1 VSEQYV
7 EREQRVTPLELF
19 FDLVFVFGF
28 TQVTTVVSDDPTWG
42 GLGHGLLILAALWWA
57 WAAYA
62 WLTNTVDPGEDAVW
76 GAMLVAM
83 AAMFVA
89 ALTVP
94 EAFDRHGVVFGVA
107 FLIVNVV
114 WLTLYALAARGD
126 RDLLAA
132 ILRNAPLA
140 LTGAALIIAAGFVQG
155 GLRPTLWLAALAVGL
170 FGPLLGGLSGW
181 RVQPAH
187 FVERHGLIVII
198 AIGES
203 LIAIGLGARSTEFGT
218 GVIVAAVL
226 GLVVATSF
234 WLAYFDFFPIR
245 GQQMLADRSGAQ
257 RIALARDAYTYLH
270 LPMVAGIVLFAFA
283 MKTTLAHVGDELD
296 TIPARG
302 LCGGPA
308 LYLLAYVAL
317 RLRVS
322 GTLGRGRL
330 IAAVA
335 CALLLPIALVVPALV
350 ALALVAAVWV
360 AFDAYEIIWWREA
373 RARTRALRLPDV
385 HLLKIVRPCTNP
397 PRPVAQ
403 VFCSGTVSRE

>member
-1 VSEQYV
+1 MSEQYV

-28 TQVTTVVSDDPTWG
+28 TQVTTVLSDDPTWG

-89 ALTVP
+89 ALAVP
-94 EAFDRHGVVFGVA
+94 EAFGRHGVVFGVA

-114 WLTLYALAARGD
+114 WLTLYGLAARGD

-132 ILRNAPLA
+132 ILRNVPSALA
-140 LTGAALIIAAGFVQG
+140 GAALIVAAGFVHG
-155 GLRPTLWLAALAVGL
+155 GLRPMLWLAALAVGF
-170 FGPLLGGLSGW
+170 FGPLLGGMSGW

-296 TIPARG
+296 TIPALG
-302 LCGGPA
+302 LCGGPS
-308 LYLLAYVAL
+308 LYLLAYVVL

-322 GTLGRGRL
+322 RTLGRGRL
-330 IAAVA
+330 VAAVV
-335 CALLLPIALVVPALV
+335 CALLFPIAVVVPALV
-350 ALALVAAVWV
+350 ALVLVAAVWV

-373 RARTRALRLPDV
+373 RARTRALRLP
-385 HLLKIVRPCTNP
+385 
-397 PRPVAQ
+397 A
-403 VFCSGTVSRE
+403 SAS

>member
-257 RIALARDAYTYLH
+257 RTALARDAYTYLH

-296 TIPARG
+296 TIPALG
-302 LCGGPA
+302 LCGGPS
-308 LYLLAYVAL
+308 LYLLAYVVL

-322 GTLGRGRL
+322 RTLGRGRL
-330 IAAVA
+330 VAAVA
-335 CALLLPIALVVPALV
+335 CALLFPIAVVVPALV
-350 ALALVAAVWV
+350 ALVLVAAVWV

-373 RARTRALRLPDV
+373 RARTRALRLP
-385 HLLKIVRPCTNP
+385 
-397 PRPVAQ
+397 A
-403 VFCSGTVSRE
+403 SAS

>member
-28 TQVTTVVSDDPTWG
+28 TQVTTVLSSDPTWS

-62 WLTNTVDPGEDAVW
+62 WLTNTVDPGGSVVW

-89 ALTVP
+89 ALAVP
-94 EAFDRHGVVFGVA
+94 DAFGRHGVVFGVA
-107 FLIVNVV
+107 FLIVNLM
-114 WLTLYALAARGD
+114 WLTLYAFGARGD
-126 RDLLAA
+126 RDLLGA
-132 ILRNAPLA
+132 ILRNAPWA
-140 LTGAALIIAAGFVQG
+140 VAGAALIIVAGFVHG
-155 GLRPTLWLAALAVGL
+155 GLRPVLWLAALVVGL
-170 FGPLLGGLSGW
+170 FGPLLAGVSGW

-203 LIAIGLGARSTEFGT
+203 LIAIGLGARSAGVAT

-226 GLVVATSF
+226 GFVVVASF

-245 GQQMLADRSGAQ
+245 GEQMLTDRSGAQ
-257 RIALARDAYTYLH
+257 RIALARDAYSYLH

-283 MKTTLAHVGDELD
+283 MKTTLTHVGDELD
-296 TIPARG
+296 TIPALG

-308 LYLLAYVAL
+308 LYLFAYVAL

-322 GTLGRGRL
+322 RTFGRGRL
-330 IAAVA
+330 IAAVS
-335 CALLLPIALVVPALV
+335 CALVLPIALVVPALV
-350 ALALVAAVWV
+350 ALTLMTAVWV
-360 AFDAYEIIWWREA
+360 ALHAYEIIWWREA
-373 RARTRALRLPDV
+373 RARTRALSLSASASETGGSV
-385 HLLKIVRPCTNP
+385 QI
-397 PRPVAQ
+397 
-403 VFCSGTVSRE
+403 

>member
-1 VSEQYV
+1 VSEQHA

-28 TQVTTVVSDDPTWG
+28 TQVTTVLSDDPTWG

-62 WLTNTVDPGEDAVW
+62 WLTNTIDPDEGAVW
-76 GAMLVAM
+76 GAMLVAL

-89 ALTVP
+89 ALAVP
-94 EAFDRHGVVFGVA
+94 EAFGRHGVVFGVA
-107 FLIVNVV
+107 FLIVNVMH
-114 WLTLYALAARGD
+114 LTLYALGARGD

-132 ILRNAPLA
+132 ILRIVPASLV
-140 LTGAALIIAAGFVQG
+140 GATLIVVAGFVHG
-155 GLRPTLWLAALAVGL
+155 ALRPTLWLAALTIGL
-170 FGPLLGGLSGW
+170 FGPLLGGASGW

-187 FVERHGLIVII
+187 FVERLGLIVII

-203 LIAIGLGARSTEFGT
+203 LIAIGLGAKGTGLST

-226 GLVVATSF
+226 GLVVVTSF
-234 WLAYFDFFPIR
+234 WLAYFDFFQIR
-245 GQQMLADRSGAQ
+245 GQQILTDRTGVE
-257 RIALARDAYTYLH
+257 RTALARDVYTYLH

-296 TIPARG
+296 TIPALG

-308 LYLLAYVAL
+308 LYLFAYVAL

-322 GTLGRGRL
+322 RTFGRGRL
-330 IAAVA
+330 LAAIA
-335 CALLLPIALVVPALV
+335 CALLFPIALVVPALV
-350 ALALVAAVWV
+350 ALTLVAAVWV
-360 AFDAYEIIWWREA
+360 AFHAYEFIWWREA
-373 RARTRALRLPDV
+373 RARTRALRLP
-385 HLLKIVRPCTNP
+385 
-397 PRPVAQ
+397 A
-403 VFCSGTVSRE
+403 SAS

>member
-28 TQVTTVVSDDPTWG
+28 TQVTTVLSDDPTWG

-62 WLTNTVDPGEDAVW
+62 WLTNAVDPGEDAVW
-76 GAMLVAM
+76 GAILVAM

-89 ALTVP
+89 ALAVP

-132 ILRNAPLA
+132 ILRNAPSALA
-140 LTGAALIIAAGFVQG
+140 GAALIVAAGFVQG
-155 GLRPTLWLAALAVGL
+155 GLKPMLWLAALVVGL
-170 FGPLLGGLSGW
+170 FGPLLGGISGW

-203 LIAIGLGARSTEFGT
+203 LIAIGLGARSTEIGT

-226 GLVVATSF
+226 GLVVTTSF

-245 GQQMLADRSGAQ
+245 GQQMLADRSGVQ
-257 RIALARDAYTYLH
+257 RTALARDAYTYLH

-296 TIPARG
+296 TIPALG

-322 GTLGRGRL
+322 RTLGRGRL

-335 CALLLPIALVVPALV
+335 CALLFPIAVVVPALV

-373 RARTRALRLPDV
+373 RARTRALRLP
-385 HLLKIVRPCTNP
+385 
-397 PRPVAQ
+397 A
-403 VFCSGTVSRE
+403 SVS

>member
-1 VSEQYV
+1 VSEQHA

-19 FDLVFVFGF
+19 FDLVFVFAF
-28 TQVTTVVSDDPTWG
+28 TQVTTVLSDDPTWG

-62 WLTNTVDPGEDAVW
+62 WLTNTVDPGEGAVW

-89 ALTVP
+89 ALAVP
-94 EAFDRHGVVFGVA
+94 DAFGRHGVVFGVA
-107 FLIVNVV
+107 FLIVNVMH
-114 WLTLYALAARGD
+114 LTLYALGARGD
-126 RDLLAA
+126 RDLSAA
-132 ILRNAPLA
+132 ILRIAPSA
-140 LTGAALIIAAGFVQG
+140 LVGASLIIAAGFVHG
-155 GLRPTLWLAALAVGL
+155 WLRSVLWLAALAVGF
-170 FGPLLGGLSGW
+170 FGPLLGGMSGW

-203 LIAIGLGARSTEFGT
+203 LIAIGLGARGTELDAGA
-218 GVIVAAVL
+218 IVAAVL
-226 GLVVATSF
+226 GLAMTSSF

-245 GQQMLADRSGAQ
+245 AQQLLTDRSGTQ
-257 RIALARDAYTYLH
+257 RTALARDAYTYLH

-296 TIPARG
+296 VISAVG

-308 LYLLAYVAL
+308 LYLFAYVAL

-330 IAAVA
+330 VAAVA
-335 CALLLPIALVVPALV
+335 SALLLPIALVVPALV
-350 ALALVAAVWV
+350 ALTLVTAVWV
-360 AFDAYEIIWWREA
+360 ALHAYEIIWWREA
-373 RARTRALRLPDV
+373 RARTRALRLP
-385 HLLKIVRPCTNP
+385 TS
-397 PRPVAQ
+397 A
-403 VFCSGTVSRE
+403 S